1 MSLLGRLAGG
11 RTGRTPRTVTVYTR
25 AGCGLCRE
33 AERLVA
39 QEAAGHDVAHVDVDA
54 DPDLQRAYNVRV
66 PVVAVDGV
74 EVLEGRVLPGEVRR
88 ALRR

>member
-1 MSLLGRLAGG
+1 MS
-11 RTGRTPRTVTVYTR
+11 RTRRVVVYTR

-39 QEAAGHDVAHVDVDA
+39 EEAAGHEVEFVDVDA
-54 DPDLQRAYNVRV
+54 DEQLQRAYNLRV

-74 EVLEGRVLPGEVRR
+74 EVAEGIVSPGTVAD
-88 ALRR
+88 ALRRG